1 MSLLTSAA
9 TIQGKNITV
18 SGGVSRVAAHL
29 RITPTMVDDFLVDPV
44 MGIYVIFG
52 VKLDV
57 FQAYATRITWWVPN
71 VMDCSGFGTG
81 KSFRIFLVSNLR
93 AILIPGQQ
101 IVAYYQD
108 FGATKDIYFNNF
120 KRFGSDRAPLFAAQ
134 KGRMDEEGLED
145 GKDMTRGSGC
155 YRQHFRNDSC
165 IFGPAPNWLQ
175 GAKGQAGRTFNMAM
189 IDEWTK
195 VETMTPKSTKLTG
208 NSGELIGGIDQQII
222 GRVRGMNF
230 NRDHMLWG
238 NHIVFTATAESTQHP
253 GYSRYRQF
261 QKEIESGN
269 PNYAVI
275 HSCFKDF
282 SNVRTEDQIGVRD
295 VEVAEPRLGTE
306 PRSGIGKQST
316 SNIQHSTPNA
326 PHPGPLPIARPC
338 AHAQRG
344 EGDNGGLR
352 PGKHIERH
360 LTSRIGKPFKQ
371 VVPDW
376 NAIKMLKGR
385 SRAHFLREGIGLW
398 ARDTQGF
405 YSEDALGRCVMAGVM
420 AGTEP
425 EIARRTSPRPSPH
438 STSEVERGEGDHY
451 FMGIDPAAAQRNKA
465 DDGGMAILK
474 LSPRAGLG
482 RAPTSVPSDWKMEY
496 VWAYRVR
503 GSLRTA
509 TGGGDDAQAVLF
521 AQRAGDW
528 SGIIHG
534 KHLHFNFD
542 GLMMDSQGG
551 GQMIWPELN
560 KAQQKIAGVEREVT
574 PIAAPGEGSIGNA
587 HYILMLFLR
596 EYLDELWPALAP
608 GVDSLYTSA
617 HLAFRDAVEHGEI
630 LFPKPF
636 NERPGSETA
645 GWTGEK
651 KWALKNL
658 DAARHQLVNIQVVTK
673 ESGEWDLTRNG
684 SLRFSSIGKKDLAY
698 SCLYAYVRALIWL
711 KTGELEFSN
720 AADDGEAGC
729 YSA

>member
-1 MSLLTSAA
+1 
-9 TIQGKNITV
+9 
-18 SGGVSRVAAHL
+18 
-29 RITPTMVDDFLVDPV
+29 
-44 MGIYVIFG
+44 
-52 VKLDV
+52 
-57 FQAYATRITWWVPN
+57 
-71 VMDCSGFGTG
+71 
-81 KSFRIFLVSNLR
+81 
-93 AILIPGQQ
+93 LIPGQQ

-108 FGATKDIYFNNF
+108 FGATKDIYFSNY
-120 KRFGSDRAPLFAAQ
+120 KRFGSDRAPLFMAQ
-134 KGRMDEEGLED
+134 KGNLDEEGLQD

-155 YRQHFRNDSC
+155 YKQHFRNGSC
-165 IFGPAPNWLQ
+165 IYGPAPNWLQ
-175 GAKGQAGRTFNMAM
+175 GAKGQAGRTFHMAA

-195 VETMTPKSTKLTG
+195 IETMTPKTTKLTG
-208 NSGELIGGIDQQII
+208 NNGELIGGIDQQII

-230 NRDHMLWG
+230 NRNHMLWS

-261 QKEIESGN
+261 QKEIENGN
-269 PNYAVI
+269 PNYAII
-275 HSCFKDF
+275 HSNFKDF
-282 SNVRTEDQIGVRD
+282 SNIRTEDQIGVRE
-295 VEVAEPRLGTE
+295 VEVGSSRCDDRT
-306 PRSGIGKQST
+306 
-316 SNIQHSTPNA
+316 
-326 PHPGPLPIARPC
+326 
-338 AHAQRG
+338 AQRAV
-344 EGDNGGLR
+344 
-352 PGKHIERH
+352 PTKIERH
-360 LTSRIGKPFKQ
+360 LCSRLGKPFKQ
-371 VVPDW
+371 AVPDW

-385 SRAHFLREGIGLW
+385 SRAHFLREGLGLW

-405 YSEDALGRCVMAGVM
+405 YSEDALDSCVRSGIV

-425 EIARRTSPRPSPH
+425 EMSRSG
-438 STSEVERGEGDHY
+438 GEDVHY
-451 FMGIDPAAAQRNKA
+451 FQGIDPAAAQKNKA
-465 DDGGMAILK
+465 DDGGMAVLK

-482 RAPTSVPSDWKMEY
+482 RPPGNVPSDWKWEF

-503 GSLRTA
+503 GQVRA
-509 TGGGDDAQAVLF
+509 ARANDGDMGGEAHLF

-560 KAQQKIAGVEREVT
+560 KARQRIAGVEREVT
-574 PIAAPGEGSIGNA
+574 PIAAPNEGSIGTA

-636 NERPGSETA
+636 NERPAEETRA
-645 GWTGEK
+645 WPAEK
-651 KWALKNL
+651 KWALIGL
-658 DAARHQLVNIQVVTK
+658 DEARRQLVSVQVVTK

-698 SCLYAYVRALIWL
+698 ACLYAYVRALIWL
-711 KTGELEFSN
+711 KKGELEFQHG
-720 AADDGEAGC
+720 DDGEEGC

>member
-1 MSLLTSAA
+1 MSL
-9 TIQGKNITV
+9 IVQKNITV
-18 SGGVSRVAAHL
+18 SGGVSRVPAHL
-29 RITPTMVDDFLVDPV
+29 RITPTMVDDFLIDPV

-71 VMDCSGFGTG
+71 VMDCGGFGTG

-93 AILIPGQQ
+93 AILMPGQQ

-108 FGATKDIYFNNF
+108 FGATKDIYFNNY

-134 KGRMDEEGLED
+134 KGNLDEEGLQD

-155 YRQHFRNDSC
+155 YKQHFRNDSC

-175 GAKGQAGRTFNMAM
+175 GAKGQAGRTFNFAA

-195 VETMTPKSTKLTG
+195 IETMTPKTTKLTG

-230 NRDHMLWG
+230 NRNHMLWS

-269 PNYAVI
+269 PNYAI
-275 HSCFKDF
+275 LHSCFKDF
-282 SNVRTEDQIGVRD
+282 SNVRTEDNIR
-295 VEVAEPRLGTE
+295 VEDGRLQSRLGK
-306 PRSGIGKQST
+306 S
-316 SNIQHSTPNA
+316 
-326 PHPGPLPIARPC
+326 
-338 AHAQRG
+338 
-344 EGDNGGLR
+344 
-352 PGKHIERH
+352 
-360 LTSRIGKPFKQ
+360 FKQ
-371 VVPDW
+371 QVPDW

-385 SRAHFLREGIGLW
+385 SRAHFLREGLGLW

-405 YSEDALGRCVMAGVM
+405 YSEDALSRCVTAGVM
-420 AGTEP
+420 ADTQP
-425 EIARRTSPRPSPH
+425 EIARSG
-438 STSEVERGEGDHY
+438 GEDVHY
-451 FMGIDPAAAQRNKA
+451 FEGTDPAAAQKNKA
-465 DDGGMAILK
+465 DDGGMAVLK
-474 LSPRAGLG
+474 LSPRPGLG
-482 RAPTSVPSDWKMEY
+482 RAPASVPSDWKWEF

-503 GSLRTA
+503 GQIRERGDSDA
-509 TGGGDDAQAVLF
+509 TLF

-542 GLMMDSQGG
+542 GIMMDSQGG

-560 KAQQKIAGVEREVT
+560 KNRQRIAGVEREVT
-574 PIAAPGEGSIGNA
+574 PIAAPGEGSIGSA

-617 HLAFRDAVEHGEI
+617 HLAFRDAIEHGEI
-630 LFPKPF
+630 LFPKAF
-636 NERPGSETA
+636 NERPASETA
-645 GWTGEK
+645 GWSPEK
-651 KWALKNL
+651 KWALIGL
-658 DAARHQLVNIQVVTK
+658 DEARRQMVNIQVVTK

-698 SCLYAYVRALIWL
+698 ACLYAYVRALIWL
-711 KTGELEFSN
+711 KSGELEFSN
-720 AADDGEAGC
+720 NNDDGEAGC